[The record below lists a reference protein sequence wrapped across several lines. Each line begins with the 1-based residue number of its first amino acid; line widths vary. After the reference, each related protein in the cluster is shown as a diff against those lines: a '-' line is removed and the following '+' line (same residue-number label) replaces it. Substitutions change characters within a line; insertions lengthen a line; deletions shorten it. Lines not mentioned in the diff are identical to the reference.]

1 MPAPRVYRLVFRV
14 LAPATV
20 DDLPLDIRTAL
31 ALTGFRPKPYEPLV
45 VELDGKHA
53 LRVLGII
60 LEQMQAD
67 TE

>member
-1 MPAPRVYRLVFRV
+1 MPAPRVYRLVFRA

-20 DDLPLDIRTAL
+20 DDLPPEIQTAL
-31 ALTGFRPKPYEPLV
+31 ARAGFRPKPYEPLV
-45 VELDGKHA
+45 VELDRKHA

-60 LEQMQAD
+60 FEQMQAD